1 MFIMKK
7 LICLATLI
15 LFGTII
21 VPSVTVLAEDTS
33 SVSSD
38 GITEGETFSSN
49 ESAPVFDTFVEKS
62 TEVINISSYEDTGSG
77 EEVKTVI
84 GEEDVVLATKIND
97 TENNQT
103 ISVVNTGENI
113 IVQKSILLEDG
124 TYQVETETSPI
135 IGSFDSEKEKI
146 QDYNPLQR
154 IYNGPWTYTHLAV
167 GRNVF
172 ATIVDMGLGS
182 WIGYFASLFRISRAA
197 ADFVFGYMGD
207 RGISAGERL
216 AKVFDS
222 NGNGWVALYKRGVY
236 RYKGAPLIGYQHR
249 TF

>member
-1 MFIMKK
+1 MKK

-84 GEEDVVLATKIND
+84 GEDDVVLATKIND

-103 ISVVNTGENI
+103 LSVVNTGENI
-113 IVQKSILLEDG
+113 IVQK
-124 TYQVETETSPI
+124 
-135 IGSFDSEKEKI
+135 
-146 QDYNPLQR
+146 
-154 IYNGPWTYTHLAV
+154 
-167 GRNVF
+167 VF
-172 ATIVDMGLGS
+172 
-182 WIGYFASLFRISRAA
+182 Y
-197 ADFVFGYMGD
+197 
-207 RGISAGERL
+207 
-216 AKVFDS
+216 
-222 NGNGWVALYKRGVY
+222 
-236 RYKGAPLIGYQHR
+236 
-249 TF
+249 